1 MNENIV
7 KAKYKDKDIY
17 LVKTAHVSK
26 NSIEDVRKCIEEVNP
41 DSICIELDDDR
52 YNKMNNPDSWRE
64 QDITKVIKEK
74 KTGFLLAN
82 IILSSFQRRM
92 AKSMDTS
99 TGGEMLE
106 GIKLSKELNVPLVL
120 ADRPIKITFS
130 RIWNKLGLWEK
141 SKLLVSII
149 ASIFDN
155 EEISEEDLAS
165 LKEADALE
173 AALNEVGKEFPVVK
187 KILVDERDAY
197 LATKIKNAPG
207 NKIVAVI
214 GAAHASG
221 IVKNLDKDIDI
232 TVFEETKKKKGVGS
246 LLKWILP
253 LLIIFMIVYTLITNR
268 SMGTKQII
276 SWILWNGSLAAF
288 GTLLALGHPLSILT
302 SFVMAPI
309 TSLNPLLAVGWFS
322 GLVEAFV
329 RKPKVKDFEDIA
341 EDTSS
346 LKGFWKNR
354 VTRILLIVIFANLF
368 SSIGTVISGIGI
380 FSSFFQLTVG

>member
-1 MNENIV
+1 
-7 KAKYKDKDIY
+7 
-17 LVKTAHVSK
+17 
-26 NSIEDVRKCIEEVNP
+26 
-41 DSICIELDDDR
+41 
-52 YNKMNNPDSWRE
+52 MNNPDSWRE

-232 TVFEETKKKKGVGS
+232 TVFEETKKKKGIGS

-341 EDTSS
+341 EDTST

>member
-1 MNENIV
+1 MNDNIV
-7 KAKYKDKDIY
+7 KTKYKDKDIY

-26 NSIEDVRKCIEEVNP
+26 NSIEDVRECIDEVNP
-41 DSICIELDDDR
+41 DAICIELDDDR
-52 YNKMNNPDSWRE
+52 YKKMNNPDSWRE

-106 GIKLSKELNVPLVL
+106 GIKMSKELNIPLVL

-130 RIWNKLGLWEK
+130 RIWNNLGLWEK

-155 EEISEEDLAS
+155 EEISEDDLAS
-165 LKEADALE
+165 LKESDALE
-173 AALNEVGKEFPVVK
+173 VALNEVGKEFPVVK

-232 TVFEETKKKKGVGS
+232 TVFEDTKKKKSVTS

-253 LLIIFMIVYTLITNR
+253 LLLIFMVVYTLVTNR

-276 SWILWNGSLAAF
+276 SWILWNGSLSAI

-302 SFVMAPI
+302 SFIMAPI

-341 EDTSS
+341 DDTST
-346 LKGFWKNR
+346 LKGFWKNG
-354 VTRILLIVIFANLF
+354 VTRILLVVIFANIF
-368 SSIGTVISGIGI
+368 SSVGTVISGVGI
-380 FSSFFQLTVG
+380 FSAFFQLTVG